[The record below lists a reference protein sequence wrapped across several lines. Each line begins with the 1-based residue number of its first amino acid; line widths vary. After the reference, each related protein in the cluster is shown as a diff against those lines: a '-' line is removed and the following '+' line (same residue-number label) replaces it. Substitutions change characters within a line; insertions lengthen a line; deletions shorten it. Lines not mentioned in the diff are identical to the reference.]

1 MEHQVNRIVGVFAA
15 SIVASSAIAADMPSR
30 YSNALS
36 PQADALANE
45 MAYFRGV
52 VNACRTSDGTI
63 LNQAYWSP
71 RFAIVP
77 ESQRALF
84 AATVKSRS
92 IPTLQAMSGPDSAL
106 RCDDAIDAI
115 SSRYESI
122 DDAGPGATPVCFDDP
137 VGDYACSGVGEYDPL
152 AGVNAIL
159 EGY

>member
-1 MEHQVNRIVGVFAA
+1 MKNVIATIAV
-15 SIVASSAIAADMPSR
+15 SLVATSATAADMPSR
-30 YSNALS
+30 YANALS

-52 VNACRTSDGTI
+52 VNACRVSDGTI
-63 LNQAYWSP
+63 LNQAFWAP

-92 IPTLQAMSGPDSAL
+92 LPTLQAMSGPDSAL
-106 RCDDAIDAI
+106 RCDAAIDAI

-137 VGDYACSGVGEYDPL
+137 IGDYACPGVGEFDPL
-152 AGVNAIL
+152 AGLPALL

>member
-1 MEHQVNRIVGVFAA
+1 MATLAVSIFAT
-15 SIVASSAIAADMPSR
+15 SATATDMPSR
-30 YSNALS
+30 YANALS

-45 MAYFRGV
+45 MAYYRGV
-52 VNACRTSDGTI
+52 VNACRASDGTI
-63 LNQAYWSP
+63 LNQAFWAP
-71 RFAIVP
+71 RFVIVP

-84 AATVKSRS
+84 ASTVKTRS
-92 IPTLQAMSGPDSAL
+92 MPTLQQMSGPDSAL

-115 SSRYESI
+115 ASKFDSI

-137 VGDYACSGVGEYDPL
+137 VGDYQCSGVGEYDPL